1 MKSDFY
7 NESLKNLSEYISRGI
22 TPNYAEDN
30 GLQVLNQKCVR
41 DGKISFDNSRLHDNK
56 KKKVSDE
63 KILKKN
69 DILVNSTGVGT
80 LGRVAQKYD
89 DTIATVDS
97 HITIVRPKKSKV
109 DPVFLGYLLK
119 QNQSLIESLAEGT
132 TGQTELSRT
141 QLGDLRF
148 DLPVDKNIQRKIG
161 EIMFL
166 LDSKIE
172 FNQRVNQTLESIS
185 QTLFKSWFLDFDPVK
200 AKIVAKEQGEDPQLA
215 AMMAISGKSEVEINQ
230 MPSDKRK
237 HLAETAN
244 LFPEEMVESELGEIP
259 KGWKT
264 GKIGEVYTSK
274 GGYAFRSDEFIEEGF
289 PVVKI
294 KNITNSGYV
303 DLSDTQKVSL
313 ESTMNKDSFI
323 LRNGDVIMAMTGAT
337 IGKVGIIANHTNKN
351 CFLNQRVAKFY
362 LANKLDNLNWFV
374 YLFFRRE
381 ENTIAIMSMAQGSAQ
396 PNISTTG
403 IDNVRAIM
411 PNSNLLNKFNLIVDP
426 LFKVWISNSIQS
438 KKLSETRDIL
448 LPELLAGK
456 LSTIF

>member
-22 TPNYAEDN
+22 TPSYTEGN
-30 GLQVLNQKCVR
+30 GIQVLNQKCVR
-41 DGKISFDNSRLHDNK
+41 DGKISIEASRLHDNEQ
-56 KKKVSDE
+56 KKVSDE

-69 DILVNSTGVGT
+69 DILVNSTGLGT
-80 LGRVAQKYD
+80 LGRVAQKHD

-109 DPVFLGYLLK
+109 DPLFLGYLLK
-119 QNQSLIESLAEGT
+119 QNQSLIESLAEGS
-132 TGQTELSRT
+132 TGQTELSRI
-141 QLGDLRF
+141 QLGELRF
-148 DLPVDKNIQRKIG
+148 DLPVDKKFQRSIG
-161 EIMFL
+161 EAMYL

-172 FNQRVNQTLESIS
+172 YNHKINQTLESIS
-185 QTLFKSWFLDFDPVK
+185 QTLFKSWFIDFDPVK

-215 AMMAISGKSEVEINQ
+215 AMMAISGKSEDEINQ
-230 MPSDKRK
+230 MPADKRK
-237 HLAETAN
+237 QLVETAD
-244 LFPEEMVESELGEIP
+244 LFPDEMVESELGQIP
-259 KGWKT
+259 KGWKI

-274 GGYAFRSDEFIEEGF
+274 GGYAFKSDEFIEEGF

-303 DLSDTQKVSL
+303 DLSDTQKVSF
-313 ESTMNKDSFI
+313 ESTTNKDSFV

-337 IGKVGIIANHTNKN
+337 IGKVGIIANHTNKK

-362 LANKLDNLNWFV
+362 PVNKPDNLNWFI

-381 ENTIAIMSMAQGSAQ
+381 ENTIAILSMAQGSAQ

-403 IDNVRAIM
+403 IDNVRAII
-411 PNSNLLNKFNLIVDP
+411 PDSKLLNRFNLIVDP

-438 KKLSETRDIL
+438 KKMSETRDIL
-448 LPELLAGK
+448 LPELLNGR
-456 LSTIF
+456 LSNLE